1 MINVVAD
8 VLRSFFRQLDSPLI
22 PYHIQDRLF
31 AVASLKGIR
40 FNFFFLN
47 HNFNESYFSDPTRLD
62 EYHEILMGLPRIRI
76 QTLRR
81 ILDHLKD
88 VTELANANLAT
99 IENVAKVFGPTLFSV
114 EQVLF
119 YFLFYISSF
128 ISTDCNF

>member
-8 VLRSFFRQLDSPLI
+8 VLRSFFRQLDSPLV

-31 AVASLKGIR
+31 AVANMKGIR
-40 FNFFFLN
+40 FEIFSFKPKFHLIL
-47 HNFNESYFSDPTRLD
+47 FSDPTRLD

-99 IENVAKVFGPTLFSV
+99 IENVAKIFGPTLFSV
-114 EQVLF
+114 EQVFCFVL
-119 YFLFYISSF
+119 YISADSVVV
-128 ISTDCNF
+128 